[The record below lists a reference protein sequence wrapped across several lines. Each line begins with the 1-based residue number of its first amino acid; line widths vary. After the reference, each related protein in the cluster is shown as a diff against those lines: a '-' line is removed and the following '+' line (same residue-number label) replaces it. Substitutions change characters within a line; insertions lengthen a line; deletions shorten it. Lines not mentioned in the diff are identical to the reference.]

1 MLCSAAIY
9 TFSAVITY
17 MDGSGEGEWGALV
30 SWLSCVYCVSGAMWV
45 VQLGWNQSF
54 NFRFKCFYKS
64 AFYMISV
71 EMH

>member
-1 MLCSAAIY
+1 MGC
-9 TFSAVITY
+9 
-17 MDGSGEGEWGALV
+17 LV
-30 SWLSCVYCVSGAMWV
+30 SWLSCVYSVSGAMWV

-54 NFRFKCFYKS
+54 NFRFKFFYKS

>member
-1 MLCSAAIY
+1 MGC
-9 TFSAVITY
+9 
-17 MDGSGEGEWGALV
+17 LV

-54 NFRFKCFYKS
+54 NFRFNFFFYKS